1 MAPYLVQARDDNL
14 AAVGA
19 DVRVQIKP
27 LPLFCVPGLEY
38 KACDG
43 GLLSFR
49 KGPAQNNPRRAP
61 LR

>member
-14 AAVGA
+14 AVVGA
-19 DVRVQIKP
+19 DVLVQIKP

-38 KACDG
+38 KTCDG

-49 KGPAQNNPRRAP
+49 KGPTQNNPRRAP